1 MEHRFNYRQPVTCQ
15 VALYYR
21 NQCIS
26 PSCRVRDVGRG
37 GAFVEVSARDADI
50 PLGALVSLVWQEPDD
65 GYRHVEGLVVHHTS
79 QGMGL
84 MFRDEQVATLLIDTP
99 DVQAQNVRSLE

>member
-1 MEHRFNYRQPVTCQ
+1 
-15 VALYYR
+15 
-21 NQCIS
+21 
-26 PSCRVRDVGRG
+26 
-37 GAFVEVSARDADI
+37 
-50 PLGALVSLVWQEPDD
+50 LVSLVWQGLDD